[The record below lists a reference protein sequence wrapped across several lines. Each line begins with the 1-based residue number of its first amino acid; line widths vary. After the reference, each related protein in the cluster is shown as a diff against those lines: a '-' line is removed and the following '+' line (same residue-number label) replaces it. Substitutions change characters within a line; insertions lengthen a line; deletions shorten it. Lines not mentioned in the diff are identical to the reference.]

1 MRRAFNEGCF
11 MAPPVRRGSEL
22 AINSRWM
29 RFSREE
35 GHRLLFVLKVKAEGL
50 RKPGQRTGAPGT
62 ISFGAIRLAE
72 VLVSLCVKG
81 NGRLEPSVAWLAR
94 AINAPAKSIHAWK
107 QQLREHGFLRWTRR
121 YVRVE
126 NPGQKGPQLKQTSN
140 AYRLMTPSPAA
151 AWAERLRWRSAPTGG
166 TRGVVSPMLLASLH
180 QLQRAVSEAR
190 EPVALRELPEV
201 TEPTLNY
208 LSNGSLR

>member
-1 MRRAFNEGCF
+1 MSHAFNARHF
-11 MAPPVRRGSEL
+11 NAPPVRRGSQL

-35 GHRLLFVLKVKAEGL
+35 GHRLLFVLKVRAERL

-81 NGRLEPSVAWLAR
+81 RGRLEPSIAWLAR
-94 AINAPAKSIHAWK
+94 AINVARKSIHAWK
-107 QQLREHGFLRWTRR
+107 RQLQEHGFLRWTRR

-126 NPGQKGPQLKQTSN
+126 MPGQKGPQLKQTSN
-140 AYRLMTPSPAA
+140 AYRLMTPTDAA
-151 AWAERLRWRSAPTGG
+151 KVAEELRWPQSGVAQR
-166 TRGVVSPMLLASLH
+166 VVSPDLLAALDKLGNSVSDA
-180 QLQRAVSEAR
+180 QAKVAQRESPEA
-190 EPVALRELPEV
+190 
-201 TEPTLNY
+201 TEPRLK
-208 LSNGSLR
+208 

>member
-1 MRRAFNEGCF
+1 MSRAYHVGYLK
-11 MAPPVRRGSEL
+11 APPVRRGSEL

-35 GHRLLFVLKVKAEGL
+35 GHRLLFVLKVKAERL

-94 AINAPAKSIHAWK
+94 AINVPAKSIHVWNR
-107 QQLREHGFLRWTRR
+107 QLQEHGFLSWTRR
-121 YVRVE
+121 YVRVDH
-126 NPGQKGPQLKQTSN
+126 PGQKGPQLKQTSN
-140 AYRLMTPSPAA
+140 AYRLTTPSLAA
-151 AWAERLRWRSAPTGG
+151 ARADRLRWRSLPTR
-166 TRGVVSPMLLASLH
+166 TTQGVVSPTLLAALH
-180 QLQRAVSEAR
+180 QLECAVSEAR
-190 EPVALRELPEV
+190 GPIVRESPEL
-201 TEPTLNY
+201 TEPSLNY
-208 LSNGSLR
+208 LSSGSLR